1 MHTHQHSVNFLHV
14 YHMNLATLPSGQW
27 KGRNRYRPMVRA
39 LTAAKAAA
47 VSSSWARLG
56 GLLCSA
62 ASTAGTV
69 K

>member
-1 MHTHQHSVNFLHV
+1 
-14 YHMNLATLPSGQW
+14 
-27 KGRNRYRPMVRA
+27 MVTA

-47 VSSSWARLG
+47 VSSSCARLG

-69 K
+69 KYLPPNTWWFIQLNG